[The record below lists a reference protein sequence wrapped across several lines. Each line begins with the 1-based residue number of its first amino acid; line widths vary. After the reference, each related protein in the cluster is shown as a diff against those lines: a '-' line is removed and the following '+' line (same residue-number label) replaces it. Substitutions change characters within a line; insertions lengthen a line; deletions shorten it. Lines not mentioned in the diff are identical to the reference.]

1 MSDVVTSSTADL
13 VRRGQTGD
21 KGAFGQLVERFQEE
35 AYGLAYY
42 HLGHREDA
50 LDVAQQAFLAAYLH
64 LDSLTDPARFG
75 GWLARIVANECL
87 RWHRRRRPALSLDAP
102 ALGNLQ
108 DGQAVSPERAA
119 EHGELHR
126 DLNRALM
133 ALPRPQRLALTL
145 YYMAGLR
152 YRKIAEVVELPVTT
166 VKGRIQEGRKRL
178 RSILGP
184 TYERRLAH
192 PRPTAVKQQSR
203 AAVKE
208 KIMAQLEELAIRY
221 TSAGERAGIVLLKA
235 KRSERYVAINLSGN
249 QVSAILPR
257 SARPGPPGTGMGIQT
272 HAPDA
277 HVSDLRP
284 ADDYRFFADVLS
296 SAAVT
301 VTSVDLNVAT
311 GSHEPQATVR
321 IRRETKESAV
331 PAPASQALALAA
343 ATDAPIRAPAAVLA
357 VGGLATGRHTPPEP
371 AEVVRA
377 VEAAEASHRLSQA
390 LTTALEG
397 RSGPV
402 TLRLIPEAD
411 QVRIVDAERG
421 VLDTI
426 PGLTLNLIHHFAEAA
441 ETNRPQAG
449 HIALSG
455 VGEFALAMHPSVT
468 ETRLELTPL
477 PAN

>member
-64 LDSLTDPARFG
+64 LDSLADPARFG

-87 RWHRRRRPALSLDAP
+87 RWRRRRRPALSLDTT
-102 ALGNLQ
+102 ALGDLQ
-108 DGQAVSPERAA
+108 DRQAVSPERAA

-145 YYMAGLR
+145 YYVAGLR
-152 YRKIAEVVELPVTT
+152 YRKIAEVVELPITT

-184 TYERRLAH
+184 TYERRLPH
-192 PRPTAVKQQSR
+192 RQPPTAKQQSG
-203 AAVKE
+203 AALKE

-221 TSAGERAGIVLLKA
+221 TSAGERAGIVLLKSQQ
-235 KRSERYVAINLSGN
+235 SERYVAINLSGN
-249 QVSAILPR
+249 QVSALLPR
-257 SARPGPPGTGMGIQT
+257 STRPGPPGTSMGIRT
-272 HAPDA
+272 HTSDV

-284 ADDYRFFADVLS
+284 ADDYRFFAALLA
-296 SAAVT
+296 SADVT
-301 VTSVDLNVAT
+301 VTGVDLNVAE
-311 GSHEPQATVR
+311 GSQEPQATVR
-321 IRRETKESAV
+321 LRWGTKENTL
-331 PAPASQALALAA
+331 PASVSQALALAA

-357 VGGLATGRHTPPEP
+357 VGGLATGGHTPPES

-390 LTTALEG
+390 LTTAVEG
-397 RSGPV
+397 RSGTV
-402 TLRLIPEAD
+402 TLRLIPAAD

-421 VLDTI
+421 LLDTI
-426 PGLTLNLIHHFAEAA
+426 PGLTLDLLHHPKAA
-441 ETNRPQAG
+441 EKDRPRTG

-455 VGEFALAMHPSVT
+455 VGEFDLAVHPSAT